1 MNSNAHPFNF
11 DVNFGMGNES
21 VFTDIDLQYSA
32 VIPPPPGPPCAGGA
46 GTPWPNARRW
56 RPPAPVRR

>member
-32 VIPPPPGPPCAGGA
+32 VIPPPPGPNYFLELTGNPFLLL
-46 GTPWPNARRW
+46 NNQELLLL
-56 RPPAPVRR
+56 